1 MGARARRG
9 SRLCR
14 TESFLLQIRLML
26 TWAVAFLLIA
36 IFAGVFG
43 FVAVGPSALIVF
55 AIFFV
60 FFLAALVQHLRS
72 RH

>member
-1 MGARARRG
+1 
-9 SRLCR
+9 
-14 TESFLLQIRLML
+14 ML

-43 FVAVGPSALIVF
+43 FVAIGPAGLIIFAVF
-55 AIFFV
+55 FA